1 MSIGH
6 AVVVDTGRVEVV
18 LVSKHV
24 EPYGI
29 DLLTTVGIDPRRRK
43 FVALKSRHHWRTDLG
58 ELAAA
63 VVNCAGQGV
72 CTSDYD
78 ALEFHRLRRPIY
90 PIDPRSEERRV
101 GKECVSTCRSRW
113 SPYPYKKKHKNK
125 ITKKNST

>member
-1 MSIGH
+1 MRISDWSSDVCSSDLVVHSTSKATFGLRMSIGH
-6 AVVVDTGRVEVV
+6 AVVVDTGCVEVV

-78 ALEFHRLRRPIY
+78 ALEFHRLRRQTIGHAQG
-90 PIDPRSEERRV
+90 RERV
-101 GKECVSTCRSRW
+101 CPCV
-113 SPYPYKKKHKNK
+113 
-125 ITKKNST
+125 

>member
-43 FVALKSRHHWRTDLG
+43 FVALKSRHHWRPDLG

-63 VVNCAGQGV
+63 VVNCAGQAV
-72 CTSDYD
+72 CTSDYA
-78 ALEFHRLRRPIY
+78 ALDFHRLRRPLY
-90 PIDPRSEERRV
+90 PIDPAVPWSAQPLAPMPFKADRPC
-101 GKECVSTCRSRW
+101 KHLTPYSRA
-113 SPYPYKKKHKNK
+113 P
-125 ITKKNST
+125 T